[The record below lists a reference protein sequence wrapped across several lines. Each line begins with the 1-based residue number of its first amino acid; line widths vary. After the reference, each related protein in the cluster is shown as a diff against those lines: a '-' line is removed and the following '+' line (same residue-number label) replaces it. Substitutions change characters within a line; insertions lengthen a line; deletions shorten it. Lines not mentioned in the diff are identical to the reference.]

1 MERLDKDKLV
11 HMEIYCGQLGMIT
24 EFAYCVS
31 MNGGLPCR
39 NAIGC
44 WAERMDL
51 GRVLLSRFTREELRS
66 VFGSLPKS
74 KIERIMDLLA
84 RGESCGQQ

>member
-1 MERLDKDKLV
+1 MERPDKDKLV

-44 WAERMDL
+44 WAERTDL
-51 GRVLLSRFTREELRS
+51 ERVLSARFSKEELKS
-66 VFGSLPKS
+66 VFGGLPKS
-74 KIERIMDLLA
+74 KIERIMELLVKA
-84 RGESCGQQ
+84 GKEGNP